1 MDNNIANLADH
12 LIEHRLGKVTDEETR
27 TLLERSSSSQLR
39 ALCRIVYEEHPA
51 GTTWVASARKAQMVD
66 GLVGKLYT
74 DPSANPTGTGQLIL
88 QPAPAPAPAPASN
101 QDPADL
107 LFAGLRGLMDMNSQP
122 AGIDRDAVLELVRE
136 ELAKRP
142 PHQVT
147 VKVADRP
154 TVNVGRQHPRF
165 ELLVK
170 AASIEQTVALVGPA
184 GSGKTTAA
192 RALAKAY
199 GQAFTCISVGAQTSQ
214 SDIFGF
220 IDAHGNHQRDT
231 VARAIREG
239 HVLLLD
245 EYDTCH
251 PGVSKQMNGILDGGT
266 DTIEFPGG
274 KLEKH
279 PDFKVIVAMNTT
291 GRGASR
297 DYVGGRQQDA
307 STLDRMAW
315 IEWGYDTDFE
325 ADIASQQGATP
336 EQTADWIAT
345 VEKLRDRIDETGLRL
360 TIGTRAKI
368 KGCKALANG
377 FTKDEAL
384 ELFVFNALGP
394 DEAAALRAAL

>member
-1 MDNNIANLADH
+1 METTISNLVDK
-12 LIEHRLGKVTDEETR
+12 LSQHRRGVLTDEETR
-27 TLLERSSSSQLR
+27 TALELSSSSELR
-39 ALCRIVYEEHPA
+39 ALCRIVYEDHPS

-66 GLVGKLYT
+66 GLVGKLYEDT
-74 DPSANPTGTGQLIL
+74 SSNPTGTGQLSL
-88 QPAPAPAPAPASN
+88 QPAPAARSS

-107 LFAGLRGLMDMNSQP
+107 LFAGLRGLMDQNSQP

-231 VARAIREG
+231 VARAIRDG

>member
-1 MDNNIANLADH
+1 MDNTISNLVDK
-12 LIEHRLGKVTDEETR
+12 LSQHRRDVLTDEETR
-27 TLLERSSSSQLR
+27 AALELSSSSDLR
-39 ALCRIVYEEHPA
+39 TLCRIVYEDHPA

-66 GLVGKLYT
+66 GLVGKLYE
-74 DPSANPTGTGQLIL
+74 DPSSNPTGTGQLSL
-88 QPAPAPAPAPASN
+88 QPAPAARSS

-107 LFAGLRGLMDMNSQP
+107 FFAGLRGLMDQNSQP

-147 VKVADRP
+147 VKVADRQ

-231 VARAIREG
+231 VARAIRDG

-266 DTIEFPGG
+266 STIEFPSG

-336 EQTADWIAT
+336 EETADWIAT

>member
-1 MDNNIANLADH
+1 MDNTISNLVDK
-12 LIEHRLGKVTDEETR
+12 LSQHRRGVLTDEETR
-27 TLLERSSSSQLR
+27 AALELSSSSELR
-39 ALCRIVYEEHPA
+39 SLCRIVYEDHPA

-66 GLVGKLYT
+66 GLVRKLYAE
-74 DPSANPTGTGQLIL
+74 PSSNPTGTGQLNL
-88 QPAPAPAPAPASN
+88 EPAPPARSS

-142 PHQVT
+142 PHQIA

-231 VARAIREG
+231 VARAIRDG

-279 PDFKVIVAMNTT
+279 PEFKVIVAMNTT